1 MSYTF
6 NSYSFD
12 PVLGVLY
19 FQENTVQLRPKL
31 AQLLEY
37 FLLNAG
43 RIITREELLSALW
56 VNGEYRESSLT
67 QSIRELRKQLSDSV
81 QNPLFIKTYPQRG
94 YIWICEVDMP
104 CNVLSADEPA
114 PEPTRTMAFFSD
126 SPQRLPALVL
136 TLCIF
141 IVGLFLMIGFTM
153 VDPPSKNVSEAHHN
167 ERLLIAPFKNLT
179 GETEF
184 DWLNYGLRHLL
195 IQNLKE
201 SGVVTVIPNQP
212 AFHLLSQEQEAHDDV
227 GSTLQSLVEQGHAE
241 RWLEATVS
249 QESGRF
255 VFHYTL
261 SDIQGKIKKGVIY
274 SDDLNHPL
282 PNLATTF
289 AQQVI
294 GKTGMVSTY
303 HVSESDFST
312 KDYLEGLYALE
323 TRGVGLAMRYFE
335 ASVLHDPNNTHALVE
350 LARTYW
356 HTGRLQQA
364 TDIFEQLSESA
375 GLLANPSLNARMLEY
390 WGEMKIAK
398 GEYTQANTLLEH
410 ALVMTDEI
418 DNDVLRSKIYR
429 KLATIA
435 WQKQQWSKYQHFVS
449 QAKNLFE
456 IHDMTESEARRLYY
470 IGNPPPAG
478 PETDQTVDL
487 EDSLQSL
494 YKSVRYYRQNGNLS
508 SLMKTYFA
516 LGQNYLAPLEE
527 RYQALLSALKLATDQ
542 QELVYQIKIA
552 NYLGFYFIQ
561 LHEGEKAIEYIE
573 LAEQVLN
580 DELDIAPLRYRN
592 QLLLSMAKMDHGIAN
607 NDKSALHQAKASFA
621 QLLGSLESLNS
632 HDNIKADAYLLLSW
646 TELAL
651 QQNQSALLNQQAAYN
666 LYTRLNMHDSLSY
679 AVYSL
684 MYTHLTLGDDR
695 SAIELANSG
704 QFNKKL
710 IYDYTALAFYRLG
723 DVDNAIGQLDKMRHQ
738 FAHYWQISDE
748 RRYKQLADPAL
759 QQNELMTWFS
769 SLQKP
774 YSVYCESEW
783 NFQIDVN

>member
-12 PVLGVLY
+12 PILGVLY
-19 FQENTVQLRPKL
+19 LQEDAVQLRPKL

-94 YIWICEVDMP
+94 YIWICEVDVP
-104 CNVLSADEPA
+104 DDAVSIDEPLQN
-114 PEPTRTMAFFSD
+114 TQQNIGLFSRIH
-126 SPQRLPALVL
+126 QRLPVFLLSLLLLIA
-136 TLCIF
+136 
-141 IVGLFLMIGFTM
+141 GLFLVIGFTM
-153 VDPPSKNVSEAHHN
+153 VDTRPTSMSEPHHN

-201 SGVVTVIPNQP
+201 SGIVTVIPNKP
-212 AFHLLSQEQEAHDDV
+212 SFHLLSQEHEAHNNV
-227 GSTLQSLVEQGHAE
+227 GATLQSLVEQGHAE

-261 SDIQGKIKKGVIY
+261 SDIQGNIKKGVIY

-289 AQQVI
+289 AQQLV
-294 GKTGMVSTY
+294 GKTGMVSTF

-335 ASVLHDPNNTHALVE
+335 ASVLHDPNNVHALVE

-356 HTGRLQQA
+356 HTGRLQKA
-364 TDIFEQLSESA
+364 ADMFEQLSQHPT
-375 GLLANPSLNARMLEY
+375 LLAKPSLNARMLEY
-390 WGEMKIAK
+390 WGEMKVAK

-435 WQKQQWSKYQHFVS
+435 WQQQNWHKYRHFIS

-527 RYQALLSALKLATDQ
+527 RNQALLRALKLATDQ

-580 DELDIAPLRYRN
+580 DELDMAPLRYRN

-607 NDKSALHQAKASFA
+607 NDKAALHHAKLSFER
-621 QLLGSLESLNS
+621 LLGNLEAFNS

-651 QQNQSALLNQQAAYN
+651 QQSHSALKNQKAAHT
-666 LYTRLNMHDSLSY
+666 LYQRLNMHDSLSY

-684 MYTHLTLGDDR
+684 MYTYLTLGDNQ
-695 SAIELANSG
+695 SAIELASSG

-710 IYDYTALAFYRLG
+710 MYDYTALAFYRLG
-723 DVDNAIGQLDKMRHQ
+723 DVDNAILQLDKMKQQ
-738 FAHYWQISDE
+738 FSHYWQLSDE
-748 RRYKQLADPAL
+748 RRYKQLTHSEL
-759 QQNELMTWFS
+759 QQSELKRWFS
-769 SLQKP
+769 LLQKP

-783 NFQIDVN
+783 NFQIKVN